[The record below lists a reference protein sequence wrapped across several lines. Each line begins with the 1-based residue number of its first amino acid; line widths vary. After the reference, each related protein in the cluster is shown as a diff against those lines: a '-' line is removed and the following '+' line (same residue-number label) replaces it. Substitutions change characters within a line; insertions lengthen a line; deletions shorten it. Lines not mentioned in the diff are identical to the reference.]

1 MDAASLQSLVASG
14 ESLTLEFKGEE
25 RAPLNDR
32 DLAAAIVCLANA
44 QGGTLLIGVEDDLRI
59 TGARSRH
66 GTHTDPNK
74 VQALVRS
81 RTVPSVEVSA
91 ELVAVAHVQVLVIA
105 VPRSEPVVST
115 SDGLCVRRAI
125 GASGPECLPFFAHQ
139 QGGRRIAL
147 GPDDF
152 TAQSCLAVEWEGLD
166 PLQFERARRTISALR
181 GDTVLLSFDDR
192 EMAKALRVVETREG
206 KLVPNFAG
214 LLLFGREAMLRDH
227 LPTHHAAF
235 QVLDAG
241 ADVRVNEFFRLPL
254 MELAERYLERFDARV
269 EEREVQVGLVR
280 LPVPDYARIAFR
292 EALLNALFHRDF
304 RRLGTV
310 HVQWFPDR
318 LEISS
323 PGGFPEGVNAGNL
336 LTHEPSPRNARLYEA
351 AKRLGLVEQTGRGV
365 DKVFLGQL
373 RYGRPAPDYSRSDAT
388 GVRLMLRGGRDSLEF
403 AAFIFQQEREHG
415 PITVEEMLVLH
426 RLFRDRR
433 LVTEEAATEIQ
444 RSPADARAI
453 LERWVE
459 RGVIEAKGERRGR
472 IYHFS
477 ASLYRHLGKPESYV
491 RVHGLDT
498 LRQEG
503 LVLQLAASEGQ
514 IRRENVMKLC
524 GLDKDEAYRLLRRL
538 TKEGKLQA
546 KGERRGRTYF
556 PVSAKEATP

>member
-1 MDAASLQSLVASG
+1 MDVAFLQSLIASG

-25 RAPLNDR
+25 RTALNDR
-32 DLAAAIVCLANA
+32 DLTAAIVCLANA
-44 QGGTLLIGVEDDLRI
+44 QGGTLLVGVEDDRRV
-59 TGARSRH
+59 TGAKPRH
-66 GTHTDPNK
+66 QTSTDLNRL
-74 VQALVRS
+74 QALVRS
-81 RTVPSVEVSA
+81 RIVPSIEISAVLVSLNQK
-91 ELVAVAHVQVLVIA
+91 EVLVIS
-105 VPRSEPVVST
+105 VPRASAVVAT
-115 SDGLCVRRAI
+115 SDGLCVRRVM
-125 GASGPECLPFFAHQ
+125 GANGPECLPFYPHQ
-139 QGGRRIAL
+139 QGGHGLAL
-147 GPDDF
+147 GAEDF
-152 TAQSCLAVEWEGLD
+152 TAHTCLAAGWEGLD
-166 PLQFERARRTISALR
+166 PLQFERARRTIAALR
-181 GDTVLLSFDDR
+181 GDTVLLSLDDR

-206 KLVPNFAG
+206 ILVPNFAG
-214 LLLFGREAMLRDH
+214 ILLFGREATLRDH
-227 LPTHHAAF
+227 LPTHQAAF

-254 MELAERYLERFDARV
+254 IELAERYLERFDARV

-323 PGGFPEGVNAGNL
+323 PGGFPEGVTAGNL
-336 LTHEPSPRNARLYEA
+336 LTHEPLPRNARLYEA

-373 RYGRPAPDYSRSDAT
+373 RYGRPAPDYSRSDGT
-388 GVRLMLRGGRDSLEF
+388 GVRLALRGGRDSLEF
-403 AAFIFQQEREHG
+403 AAFVFQQEREHG

-433 LVTEEAATEIQ
+433 LITDDAAAEIQ
-444 RSPADARAI
+444 RSPAEARAI

-477 ASLYRHLGKPESYV
+477 ATLYRHLGKPENYV
-491 RVHGLDT
+491 RVHGIDS

-503 LVLQLAASEGQ
+503 LVLQLAESEGKV
-514 IRRENVMKLC
+514 RREHVMKLC

-538 TKEGKLQA
+538 AKDGKLKA
-546 KGERRGRTYF
+546 EGERRGRIYR
-556 PVSAKEATP
+556 PVQPKAPSP